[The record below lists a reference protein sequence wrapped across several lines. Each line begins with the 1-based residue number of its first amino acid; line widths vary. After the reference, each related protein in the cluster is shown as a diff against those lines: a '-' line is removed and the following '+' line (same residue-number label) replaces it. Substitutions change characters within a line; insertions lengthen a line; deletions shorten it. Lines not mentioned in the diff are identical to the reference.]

1 MAGSKFKETARRQG
15 TTFLVTSTG
24 TSVQSATMT
33 SAVGAATGYAVALL
47 LSAKQDLTFK
57 IDANPTAA
65 LTGDGGTFLSAG
77 TGVVFIA
84 DPLDRI
90 AVISE
95 TGTATLNVTRL
106 D

>member
-1 MAGSKFKETARRQG
+1 MAGSRFRETARRQG
-15 TTFLVTSTG
+15 TTFNVTSTG
-24 TSVQSATMT
+24 TSVASAAMT
-33 SAVGAATGYAVALL
+33 SAVGANVGEAPALL

-57 IDANPTAA
+57 IGVSPTAA
-65 LTGDGGTFLSAG
+65 SSGDGGTFLASG
-77 TGVVFIA
+77 NGVVFIVNPN
-84 DPLDRI
+84 DQI